1 MNQQYEKTGGYAR
14 KPRDCAGNA
23 NSIIRILKSRNRG
36 RPFDPVA
43 YAAALEILG

>member
-1 MNQQYEKTGGYAR
+1 MNQRFEKTGGYAR
-14 KPRDCAGNA
+14 KPRDTAGKTIA
-23 NSIIRILKSRNRG
+23 AILKSRIPG